1 MRKRSFVENAILHS
15 SKIKN
20 NMKKLVFLALMSVGF
35 SSYAQNN
42 TETKIPANRFFYQ
55 LTIKPKK
62 DSAKLEK
69 VMTVLD
75 ITDKKSLYQ
84 DYTMLAQDSI
94 IKVKVEEMQK
104 TNVFKDMSKDIV
116 MPKFAYKVAKSY
128 PEMNIQYSEGMMN
141 GMSPVQLAY
150 KENPQFN
157 WKITGEKQKIGEYN
171 TQKATAT
178 FGGRNWTAW
187 FSNDI
192 TLQDGPY
199 KFHGL
204 PGLIVKVE
212 DTDKNYSWELKGNK
226 KIDDFQEESYA
237 EKVRPG
243 GAGRVVEVSRDKF
256 EKTFSDYRKDPFA
269 SVRQHIP
276 ANMMSQKM
284 PGMDKTI
291 GEMVKDQEKMMKDFY
306 NSNDNPI
313 EFWTPEKKK

>member
-1 MRKRSFVENAILHS
+1 
-15 SKIKN
+15 
-20 NMKKLVFLALMSVGF
+20 MKKLVFLALMSVGF
-35 SSYAQNN
+35 SSYAQSN

-226 KIDDFQEESYA
+226 KIENYSELTYMEGLMTNGNPIKTTDVPRE
-237 EKVRPG
+237 
-243 GAGRVVEVSRDKF
+243 KF
-256 EKTFSDYRKDPFA
+256 EKTFDEYKKDPFGSMRDKLA
-269 SVRQHIP
+269 QVDK
-276 ANMMSQKM
+276 NMKM
-284 PGMDKTI
+284 PGSDKTI
-291 GEMVKDQEKMMKDFY
+291 GEMINEQEKKLKDFY
-306 NSNDNPI
+306 GSIDNTI
-313 EFWTPEKKK
+313 EISQKK